1 MAGILTA
8 TRKIAIIQGKIS
20 LRGLARLIE
29 LSKRAPDPVISEIVI
44 LGVQISIIDPAH
56 LKTDYFT
63 EAWLDVEV
71 TVQDPKNNMTFDQA
85 NKVATIDK
93 TVNIL

>member
-1 MAGILTA
+1 MAGILRA
-8 TRKIAIIQGKIS
+8 TRENCTVQGKIS

-29 LSKRAPDPVISEIVI
+29 LSKQKPNPKIARIIPFNGDVDIENPD
-44 LGVQISIIDPAH
+44 H

-71 TVQDPKNNMTFDQA
+71 IVQDPTTNMTFDQA

-93 TVNIL
+93 TVNVF